1 MQVYILMQI
10 EFLILAVAYHCT
22 EKTILLKDVK
32 FQLDTDQRS
41 NFVEL
46 SK

>member
-1 MQVYILMQI
+1 MQI

-22 EKTILLKDVK
+22 KRTILLKDVK
-32 FQLDTDQRS
+32 FQLDSDRKS